1 MKSRGGDNAKADE
14 TLQDACGASPHGVLV
29 DHHTSDSGN
38 VPDHHGEIGMNRKK
52 WRDPEMPMVKLAA
65 KLAEETGETVQEIL
79 NADEEGYTNTET
91 LKRLEV
97 EADHAIF
104 LAKTILDRAR
114 VQRQRLNYA
123 KR

>member
-1 MKSRGGDNAKADE
+1 
-14 TLQDACGASPHGVLV
+14 
-29 DHHTSDSGN
+29 
-38 VPDHHGEIGMNRKK
+38 
-52 WRDPEMPMVKLAA
+52 MPMVKLAA